1 MHGWVSWNWQ
11 RFLAGIA
18 GETGDGEKVVVV
30 GWLVGEDM
38 QEGEGRHHFYIYL
51 KPRLTRPQ

>member
-1 MHGWVSWNWQ
+1 MSWNWQ